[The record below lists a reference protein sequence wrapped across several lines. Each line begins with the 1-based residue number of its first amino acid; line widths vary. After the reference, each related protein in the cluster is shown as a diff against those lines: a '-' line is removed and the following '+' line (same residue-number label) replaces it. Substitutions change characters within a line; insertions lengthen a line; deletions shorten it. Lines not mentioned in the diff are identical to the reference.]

1 MPKIKPL
8 MWTATPQCDVLRK
21 NIKICMVRS
30 DINAEKLAKLLDVS
44 RSTAYYK
51 IKEPKKIEFEDLC
64 KMANIFKVDLSDL
77 VREGGV

>member
-1 MPKIKPL
+1 MPRVKPL

-30 DINAEKLAKLLDVS
+30 DMNAEKLAKLLDVS
-44 RSTAYYK
+44 RSTAYAK
-51 IKEPKKIEFEDLC
+51 IKEPKKLEFEELC
-64 KMANIFKVDLSDL
+64 KFAHIFKVELTDL